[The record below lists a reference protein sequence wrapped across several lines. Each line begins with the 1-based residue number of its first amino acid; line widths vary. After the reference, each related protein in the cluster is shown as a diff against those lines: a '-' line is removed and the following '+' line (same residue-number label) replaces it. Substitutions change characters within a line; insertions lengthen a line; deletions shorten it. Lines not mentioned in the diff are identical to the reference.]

1 MKCPI
6 AFILAVSLS
15 GIAPSFEAAHAATAV
30 TLVRVEVAVVA
41 KGYRTTEL
49 VGRDVYNDK
58 NEKVGS
64 LDDIMISQDGAAMF
78 GIVQVGGFLGL
89 GGRLVAVP
97 YKSLVMKDSE
107 KKIVLPG
114 ASKQALGGL
123 AEFKY
128 SH

>member
-1 MKCPI
+1 MKYPV
-6 AFILAVSLS
+6 ALVLAISLS
-15 GIAPSFEAAHAATAV
+15 GMAASFDAAHAATAV
-30 TLVRVEVAVVA
+30 ALVHVDIAVVA

-49 VGRDVYNDK
+49 VGRNVYNDK
-58 NEKVGS
+58 NEKIGT

-89 GGRLVAVP
+89 GGHLVAVP

-107 KKIVLPG
+107 NKIVLPG
-114 ASKQALGGL
+114 ASKQALGAL